1 MKQRYMIK
9 NILIVGILSISFF
22 LTNCMSVLKGEYVRP
37 EETSQRLC
45 ADFDIEKLEQS
56 LFSDSKIKKNR
67 FSFQNYREYGYF
79 KRNGLENCGTSDRK
93 YLVSFFAKE
102 TESRSFLDY
111 LWLTSSIV
119 TASLIPYKED
129 KVTSVTVTNRTT
141 GLEIGNAQ
149 VFYRDWISAP
159 YIIWKLLNLYNID
172 SVELDATKKASEI
185 ITRDLIEK

>member
-1 MKQRYMIK
+1 MFKK
-9 NILIVGILSISFF
+9 ILIVGILSIS
-22 LTNCMSVLKGEYVRP
+22 LTNCMSVLKGEHVRP
-37 EETSQRLC
+37 EETSQRFC
-45 ADFDIEKLEQS
+45 ADFEIEKLEQS
-56 LFSDSKIKKNR
+56 FFSDSKIKKNR
-67 FSFQNYREYGYF
+67 FNFQNYREYGYF

-111 LWLTSSIV
+111 LWLTSSII

-129 KVTSVTVTNRTT
+129 KVTSVRVTNRNT

-149 VFYRDWISAP
+149 ISYSDWISAP

-185 ITRDLIEK
+185 ITSDLIKK